1 MNVEVLIAYY
11 YRNMLNKNDR
21 FMRLIVFFDLPTK
34 TKHDKKVYTVFR
46 QYLLKDGFIMLQ
58 FSVYSRVCKGLDS
71 VESHLKYLKSILP
84 TKGNIRMLQVTEKQ
98 YARMEILLG
107 TVRKTEKNAGNQLL
121 LF

>member
-1 MNVEVLIAYY
+1 
-11 YRNMLNKNDR
+11 MLNKNDR

-34 TKHDKKVYTVFR
+34 TKQDKRVYTVFR
-46 QYLLKDGFIMLQ
+46 RYLLKDGFIMLQ

-84 TKGNIRMLQVTEKQ
+84 PKGNIRMLQVTEKQ

-107 TVRKTEKNAGNQLL
+107 SVKKTEKSAGKQLL

>member
-1 MNVEVLIAYY
+1 MS
-11 YRNMLNKNDR
+11 NKNDR

-46 QYLLKDGFIMLQ
+46 RYLLKDGFIMLQ

-71 VESHLKYLKSILP
+71 VESHLNYLKSILP
-84 TKGNIRMLQVTEKQ
+84 AKGNIRMLQVTEKQ

-107 TVRKTEKNAGNQLL
+107 TVKKIEKNAGKQLL

>member
-1 MNVEVLIAYY
+1 
-11 YRNMLNKNDR
+11 
-21 FMRLIVFFDLPTK
+21 MRLIVFFDLPTK
-34 TKHDKKVYTVFR
+34 TKYDRRIYTIFR
-46 QYLLKDGFIMLQ
+46 RCLLKDGFVMLQ

-71 VESHLKYLKSILP
+71 VESRLRYLKSILP

-107 TVRKTEKNAGNQLL
+107 TVKKTEKIAGKQLL

>member
-1 MNVEVLIAYY
+1 
-11 YRNMLNKNDR
+11 MLNKDDR

-46 QYLLKDGFIMLQ
+46 RYLLKDGFIMLQ

-71 VESHLKYLKSILP
+71 IESHLKYLRSILP

-107 TVRKTEKNAGNQLL
+107 TVRKTEKNAGKQLL

>member
-1 MNVEVLIAYY
+1 MSD
-11 YRNMLNKNDR
+11 KNDR

-34 TKHDKKVYTVFR
+34 TKRDKKAYTVFR
-46 QYLLKDGFIMLQ
+46 RYLLKDGFVMLQ

-71 VESHLKYLKSILP
+71 VESHLRYLKAILP

-98 YARMEILLG
+98 YVRMEILLG
-107 TVRKTEKNAGNQLL
+107 SVKKSEKNAGKQLL